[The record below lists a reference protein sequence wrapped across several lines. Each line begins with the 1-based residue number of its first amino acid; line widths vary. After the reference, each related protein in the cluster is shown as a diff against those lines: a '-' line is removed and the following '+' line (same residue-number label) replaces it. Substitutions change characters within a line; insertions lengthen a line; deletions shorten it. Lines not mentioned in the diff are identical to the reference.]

1 MEKPSQLVDKTTF
14 LLYNCVVDTSTTMKK
29 FKFFEEI
36 EKTRR
41 KI

>member
-1 MEKPSQLVDKTTF
+1 MGKSFQLVDKTTF
-14 LLYNCVVDTSTTMKK
+14 LLYNCVVDTSTTLKK

-36 EKTRR
+36 EKTCR